1 MNFIDVLNSSICW
14 DRFMPQ
20 SAQQKYSGLTPF
32 VSASALRIFGYK
44 LAWLWRLKD
53 CVDGEWKQILKDKR
67 L

>member
-1 MNFIDVLNSSICW
+1 
-14 DRFMPQ
+14 MPQ